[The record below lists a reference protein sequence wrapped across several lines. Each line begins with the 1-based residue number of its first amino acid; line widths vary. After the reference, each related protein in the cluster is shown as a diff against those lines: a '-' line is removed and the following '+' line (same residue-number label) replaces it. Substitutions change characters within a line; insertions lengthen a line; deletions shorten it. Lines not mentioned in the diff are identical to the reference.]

1 MEIIEIKI
9 DEIKPYKNNPRINTQ
24 TIDKVAQ
31 SIKDYGF
38 KNPIILD
45 KNNEIICGHTRFE
58 AAKQLNLEKVPCI
71 IAKDLTPKQVKEY
84 RLVDNKTSELS
95 WWDFDKLNEE
105 IEKYNL
111 DVFDYGFKDF
121 SLEEDYNDSN
131 SKDSEIDLD
140 KIQEEFRNECPR
152 CGFKF

>member
-1 MEIIEIKI
+1 MEIIEKKL
-9 DEIKPYKNNPRINTQ
+9 DEIKPYKNNPRINTSA
-24 TIDKVAQ
+24 IEKVAQ

-45 KNNEIICGHTRFE
+45 KNNEIICGHTRYE
-58 AAKQLNLEKVPCI
+58 AAKQLELKKVPCI
-71 IAKDLTPKQVKEY
+71 VATDLTPKQVREY

-121 SLEEDYNDSN
+121 NLEEDYNDQN
-131 SKDSEIDLD
+131 TKDAEIDQD
-140 KIQEEFRNECPR
+140 KLKEEFRNECPR

>member
-1 MEIIEIKI
+1 MQIVEKKL

-24 TIDKVAQ
+24 AIDKVAQ

-45 KNNEIICGHTRFE
+45 KNNEIICGHTRYE
-58 AAKQLNLEKVPCI
+58 AAKQLELKKVPCI
-71 IAKDLTPKQVKEY
+71 VATDLTPKQVREY

-121 SLEEDYNDSN
+121 NLEEDYNEQN
-131 SKDSEIDLD
+131 IKDSEIDQD
-140 KIQEEFRNECPR
+140 KLQEEFKNECPK